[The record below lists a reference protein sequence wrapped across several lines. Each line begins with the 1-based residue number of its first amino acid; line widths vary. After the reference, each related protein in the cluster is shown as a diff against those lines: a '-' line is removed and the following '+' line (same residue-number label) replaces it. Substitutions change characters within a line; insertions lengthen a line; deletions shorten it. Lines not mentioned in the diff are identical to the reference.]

1 MRGILVALMIAIAA
15 SPAVA
20 QIIIN
25 PGPIIIQPP
34 KPIMAIEFVQEAG
47 VERWEV
53 KLTGERWTDETA
65 YLRISGQGCTYMEEI
80 YKGLI
85 TPLYDDMTFKTK
97 NGRTRTVQAIER

>member
-1 MRGILVALMIAIAA
+1 MRGVLIALMIAIAA

-53 KLTGERWTDETA
+53 KLTGERWAGNTVYCGFLVRGAHTW
-65 YLRISGQGCTYMEEI
+65 RRS
-80 YKGLI
+80 
-85 TPLYDDMTFKTK
+85 
-97 NGRTRTVQAIER
+97 TRG